1 MRKKLLLLPFL
12 VMPLFLTSCNVGIRQ
27 KTITNVVVVDGEEIE
42 TMRIHNS
49 ISDVYKEASKSCV
62 GVYTKS
68 EKTISTGSGVIY
80 KKVGSI
86 YYVVTN
92 QHVIKGQTDFKI
104 FDGDKTYYQATLV
117 GSDSTNDIAVLTFD
131 TDIYGEKREFKPL
144 NIFDEELEDIPTV
157 GQTVIAIGCP
167 LDIENYNSVTA
178 GIVSRYTTE
187 RITTDCALNPGNS
200 GGGLFNING
209 KLLGI
214 CNSGMVWTNTEDG
227 QIPVEGE
234 GYAISNYIVKKCI
247 TDIENAKG
255 EIVRP
260 VLGITVTTVNSMV
273 GGENYI
279 AVKDYLPLGEEDIA
293 YTVVLSVVYDS
304 LAYEAGILAN
314 DVILEI
320 NDTKITKTTDIGSI
334 LHLANKGDV
343 IKLKIYRKGAQ
354 ELQIV
359 EITV

>member
-1 MRKKLLLLPFL
+1 
-12 VMPLFLTSCNVGIRQ
+12 
-27 KTITNVVVVDGEEIE
+27 
-42 TMRIHNS
+42 
-49 ISDVYKEASKSCV
+49 
-62 GVYTKS
+62 
-68 EKTISTGSGVIY
+68 
-80 KKVGSI
+80 
-86 YYVVTN
+86 
-92 QHVIKGQTDFKI
+92 
-104 FDGDKTYYQATLV
+104 
-117 GSDSTNDIAVLTFD
+117 
-131 TDIYGEKREFKPL
+131 
-144 NIFDEELEDIPTV
+144 
-157 GQTVIAIGCP
+157 
-167 LDIENYNSVTA
+167 
-178 GIVSRYTTE
+178 
-187 RITTDCALNPGNS
+187 
-200 GGGLFNING
+200 
-209 KLLGI
+209 
-214 CNSGMVWTNTEDG
+214 MVWTNTEDG

-273 GGENYI
+273 GGANYLT
-279 AVKDYLPLGEEDIA
+279 VKDYLPLGEEDIA

-343 IKLKIYRKGAQ
+343 IKLKIYRKGAP